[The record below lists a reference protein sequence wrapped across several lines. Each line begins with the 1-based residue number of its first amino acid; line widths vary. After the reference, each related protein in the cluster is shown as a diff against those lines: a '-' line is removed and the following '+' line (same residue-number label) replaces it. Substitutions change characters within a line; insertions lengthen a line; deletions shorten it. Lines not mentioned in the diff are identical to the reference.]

1 MSFRKNWIE
10 KLLLPERA
18 PRRPAEQFF
27 AYRLDNSS
35 VVQES
40 IRNIGSS
47 GAYLETKLRLAPES
61 HLSLVMQGDGPF
73 ELNPARR
80 ITALA
85 RVVRIDDE
93 GAGLAFI
100 PPADS
105 HARRWTEL
113 VEYCAREIKPKEML
127 AFLQLNAAIT
137 FLSRISP
144 KADEEVDQL
153 VRTKFSNY
161 RIQHAIEIAL
171 KAERGLSSEPDG
183 DKLRADP
190 KAVVRIIENGSNAS
204 EDWLQDQWAGLLA
217 ASCSIQGK
225 DEVEPA
231 VVETFSRLTPSQVRI
246 LTSVCV
252 KSTKVRSEDGQVVAR
267 PLTCDLNELMVAT
280 GARDAQIDRDIKLLS
295 NVGLLEMGKSALLTN
310 GHIDLTPTAAS
321 LLLHASYNGHR
332 GKVDEFYALAS

>member
-1 MSFRKNWIE
+1 MSFRKSWIE

-27 AYRLDNSS
+27 AYRLDGST
-35 VVQES
+35 VLQEP
-40 IRNIGSS
+40 IRNISSS
-47 GAYLETKLRLAPES
+47 GAYLETKLKLVPETHIS
-61 HLSLVMQGDGPF
+61 IVMQSDGPF

-80 ITALA
+80 VTALA
-85 RVVRIDDE
+85 RVVRVDSE

-100 PPADS
+100 PPGDS

-127 AFLQLNAAIT
+127 AFLQLNAGIT

-144 KADEEVDQL
+144 KAAEEIDQL

-190 KAVVRIIENGSNAS
+190 KAVVRIVENGSNAA

-217 ASCSIQGK
+217 ASCSIQGQ

-252 KSTKVRSEDGQVVAR
+252 KSTKVRSEDGKVAAR

-280 GARDAQIDRDIKLLS
+280 GARDVQIDRDIKLLS
-295 NVGLLEMGKSALLTN
+295 DVGLLEMSKPSILTT
-310 GHIDLTPTAAS
+310 GQIDLTPSAAS

-332 GKVDEFYALAS
+332 GKVEEFYSVAS